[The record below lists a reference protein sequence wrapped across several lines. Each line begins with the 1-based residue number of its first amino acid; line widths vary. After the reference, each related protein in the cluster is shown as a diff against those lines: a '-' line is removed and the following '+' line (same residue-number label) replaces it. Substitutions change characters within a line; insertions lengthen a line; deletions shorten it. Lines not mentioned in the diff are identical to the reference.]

1 MSSLANGRVILK
13 FSNSVLVQK
22 TFSSLYNNFILNLYT
37 VYELSTWPRNPD
49 NNFTL
54 KIILFGTVKLTRNA
68 DKSKFTYNDWRI
80 AFDRK
85 GFWSFD
91 NDTVRNVVIFG
102 VNNSSSSHIDNP

>member
-22 TFSSLYNNFILNLYT
+22 TFSSLYSNFILNLHT
-37 VYELSTWPRNPD
+37 VYELNTWPRNPD

-68 DKSKFTYNDWRI
+68 DKSKFTYNDWGI

-91 NDTVRNVVIFG
+91 NDTVKNVVIFG